1 VEDKARRDGWGSGE
15 VVQRRASRRRA
26 RDGLESELGDGEVE
40 GLDCPFIER
49 GRGGERSSER
59 EEGAVEVFKA
69 IHAVVFIGEQ
79 RGGRK

>member
-1 VEDKARRDGWGSGE
+1 
-15 VVQRRASRRRA
+15 
-26 RDGLESELGDGEVE
+26 LESELGDGEVE